1 LVKTRQKILAV
12 DKSSSFLALVKEI
25 ANAEYDVEFQG
36 VNSPEEGMKCL
47 NNGFSPALIWS
58 ESKLDDFG
66 SGDKDFLQSCKKIS
80 PLSSRILCATNFSEN
95 ELGSMVREGEIHSYY
110 IKPMMYEVGP
120 ILSAIKIGVEFHNVN
135 IIENFLERMESDS
148 FSEPEKIQ
156 EEYLNIEAQLG
167 WADGTTRDW
176 IDFEKR
182 NIELNQL
189 SLKTQ
194 GVFDLI
200 PATVTSLGL
209 LTNRSDA
216 TKIKKQIHSQMGL
229 ISGFLAHS
237 KEYLESSMSQA
248 IKADTLIAEVEAE
261 IKKFKDEF
269 LDG

>member
-1 LVKTRQKILAV
+1 LAKTHQKILAV

-25 ANAEYDVEFQG
+25 ANAEYDVEFEG
-36 VNSPEEGMKCL
+36 VNSPEEGMKYL
-47 NNGFSPALIWS
+47 NNGFSPSLIWS
-58 ESKLDDFG
+58 ECKLDHFD
-66 SGDKDFLQSCKKIS
+66 SDKKEFLKSCQEIA
-80 PLSSRILCATNFSEN
+80 PLSSRILCATNLSEN
-95 ELGSMVREGEIHSYY
+95 ELGSMVRKGEIHSYY

-120 ILSAIKIGVEFHNVN
+120 ILSAVKIGVEFHNVN
-135 IIENFLERMESDS
+135 IIESFLERMKSYS
-148 FSEPEKIQ
+148 FSEPDKTQ
-156 EEYLNIEAQLG
+156 EEYLNIEAKVG
-167 WADGTTRDW
+167 WTDGTTRDW

-209 LTNRSDA
+209 LTDRSDA
-216 TKIKKQIHSQMGL
+216 KEIVKKIHSQMGF

-237 KEYLESSMSQA
+237 KEYLKNSMSRA
-248 IKADTLIAEVEAE
+248 IKADTLINEVEAE

-269 LDG
+269 MDG